1 MTELLYCIMI
11 YFGFMTSDGSISLT
25 EYQQTIQQNQAL
37 IQYVSTDETMLE
49 TIRTQVDRRED

>member
-37 IQYVSTDETMLE
+37 IQYLGSDTDALE
-49 TIRTQVDRRED
+49 AVRQVDRRED